1 LSGVVGEIGNAFA
14 QVYRSILAL
23 PGGAFVFLVVLSN
36 RSGTLAGLTS
46 RSAMW

>member
-1 LSGVVGEIGNAFA
+1 MSEVGNAFA

-23 PGGAFVFLVVLSN
+23 PGGVFMFLVALPN
-36 RSGTLAGLTS
+36 RPGTLAGLTS